1 MTLAGLKALH
11 SAGVVRQ
18 ISEGRY
24 DRQFAATEL
33 FDLVGRYEANVAGRF
48 RS

>member
-1 MTLAGLKALH
+1 MTLAGLKVLAQ
-11 SAGVVRQ
+11 AGVVRQ

-33 FDLVGRYEANVAGRF
+33 FDLVAGFEERIAGGA
-48 RS
+48 RG